1 MFRLRFTVAWD
12 AAVEM
17 NRMGRLRID
26 SEKSLPEFQII
37 GSERLGKKKNS
48 FNPYNFA
55 RSGEVVRN

>member
-1 MFRLRFTVAWD
+1 MAWD